1 MKVKCKRD
9 IFSIIYRVIIASKVI
24 ALALD
29 KENSVRDNWR
39 MDWKKLISEIQAC
52 GFSQAAIGAEIG
64 KSQVWVADVLRGRY
78 GDVKW
83 NDGQALIALRAK
95 LAKQNKEA

>member
-1 MKVKCKRD
+1 
-9 IFSIIYRVIIASKVI
+9 
-24 ALALD
+24 
-29 KENSVRDNWR
+29 
-39 MDWKKLISEIQAC
+39 MDWKKLISDIQAC

-78 GDVKW
+78 DDVKW

-95 LAKQNKEA
+95 LAKQKKAA